1 MGVNQLIPRT
11 ASPASAGGFPQLGDD
26 NKTIETMNDT
36 VEIPRAAQPATVPGL
51 LLHCG
56 GAAVTREELL
66 AVPTP
71 RSTGTWFPLPHH
83 DLVEEVEA
91 HLAGSGYEVEAAT
104 HALSHGGDRYF
115 GLLQVRPPVRK
126 PTDYVWVVG
135 LRNSHDKSYPAGLV
149 AGTRVLVCDN
159 LAFTGEVQL
168 SRKHTRHAV
177 RDLRHLTARAVGKL
191 GDRFRLLDRRFAAY
205 RDEPMADWA
214 AHDIVVRASDCR
226 AITPS
231 QIPHVL
237 REWRRPRHPEF
248 EPRTAWSL
256 FNAFTEV
263 HKRGGP
269 NSAIGRGEALH
280 GLFDAA
286 VGLC

>member
-1 MGVNQLIPRT
+1 MNAIIDAP
-11 ASPASAGGFPQLGDD
+11 PAA
-26 NKTIETMNDT
+26 
-36 VEIPRAAQPATVPGL
+36 PRASVPGL

-56 GAAVTREELL
+56 AETVTREQL
-66 AVPTP
+66 AEVPTP
-71 RSTGTWFPLPHH
+71 RPTDTWFPLAHR
-83 DLVEEVEA
+83 DLVTEVECQ
-91 HLAGSGYEVEAAT
+91 LLCSGFNILSAV
-104 HALSHGGDRYF
+104 HSLSHQGARYF
-115 GLLQVRPPVRK
+115 GVVQVGLPDRE
-126 PTDYVWVVG
+126 PTDYAWVVG
-135 LRNSHDKSYPAGLV
+135 LRNSHDKTYPAGLV
-149 AGTRVLVCDN
+149 AGTQVFVCDN
-159 LAFTGEVQL
+159 LAFTGEVRL
-168 SRKHTRHAV
+168 SRKHTRHAS

-263 HKRGGP
+263 QKRGGP